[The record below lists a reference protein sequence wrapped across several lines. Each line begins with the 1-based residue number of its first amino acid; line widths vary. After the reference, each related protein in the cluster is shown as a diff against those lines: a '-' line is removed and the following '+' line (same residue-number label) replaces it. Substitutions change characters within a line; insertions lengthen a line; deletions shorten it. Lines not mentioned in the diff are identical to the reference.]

1 MAWKY
6 VDKARE
12 GDHIWYV
19 SNLEKLQ
26 CHYPQWSISK
36 SLDDIFVEIVSAWEG
51 RLP

>member
-1 MAWKY
+1 MAWTY

-12 GDHIWYV
+12 GDHISYV
-19 SNLEKLQ
+19 SKLEKIQ
-26 CHYPQWSISK
+26 CHYPKWSISK